1 MIYNLRVV
9 IWLSQRTSFRLWKVL
24 AMGLILSFLDLSTA
38 IVVPWIML
46 ISSGS
51 GIEDLDIL
59 TNYVP
64 ITVLETV
71 SSFGLWPVIVFLIFR
86 FVISRTIIRYNL
98 STLFA
103 ISRQVSV
110 SLLEHFVKK
119 RQDLNEHARTSFFNL
134 VTHES
139 RMLTYHCLIPLLV
152 IFTEGFLIF
161 LVSIL
166 VLVIFTK
173 IALIAIL
180 ICIISYM
187 LFGAKILSFMEHG
200 GNSRELNQKNKIK
213 YITDIINH
221 KLEINIFRANQFF
234 VSRAQ
239 RSAELVDGFEIS
251 NLSRLSMLR
260 VGMEVAVLIM
270 VAASVLII
278 GVVNYSTVNV
288 AMFAGIMFAS
298 LRLMPSFSRVSSAI
312 QDFQFGAASL
322 KALKDEI
329 SKFENV
335 EHSGLVGHSSPDL
348 DGLSGDV
355 EIEFSL
361 LGLSYGDK
369 RIFDNLNCKI
379 KSGEHLGLIGDSGSG
394 KSSLTKIILGALDQS
409 SGSISYKKNGKFVS
423 VDNISIGFVP
433 QEPVILPGS
442 ISDNVTFGRSLAA
455 DSLPSIRSA
464 LHAAGLEEFV
474 NCLPQQEE
482 TLVGDGYQSLSGG
495 QKQRLAIA
503 RAIWAR
509 PEVLI
514 LDEVTSALDELN
526 EKKVMDGIAKFLTN
540 SIIISIS
547 HRNGVTKYFTK
558 IIDLSG

>member
-1 MIYNLRVV
+1 MIHNFRVV

-51 GIEDLDIL
+51 GIEDLDML

-103 ISRQVSV
+103 ISRQVSI
-110 SLLEHFVKK
+110 SLLEHFVQK
-119 RQDLNEHARTSFFNL
+119 RRDLSEHARTSFLNL

-173 IALIAIL
+173 TALIAIL
-180 ICIISYM
+180 LCIISYM
-187 LFGAKILSFMEHG
+187 LFGAKILSSMEHG
-200 GNSRELNQKNKIK
+200 GNSRELNQKNKIRC
-213 YITDIINH
+213 ITDIINH

-239 RSAELVDGFEIS
+239 GSAELVDGFEIN

-270 VAASVLII
+270 VTASVLVI

-288 AMFAGIMFAS
+288 AMFGGIVFAS

-329 SKFENV
+329 SKFEDV
-335 EHSGLVGHSSPDL
+335 EHRGLVDHSSPDP
-348 DGLSGDV
+348 DGLSEDV

-369 RIFDNLNCKI
+369 RVFDNLNCKI
-379 KSGEHLGLIGDSGSG
+379 KSGEHLGLVGDSGSG

-409 SGSISYKKNGKFVS
+409 SGSISYKKNGKSVS
-423 VDNISIGFVP
+423 VDNLSIGFVP

-442 ISDNVTFGRSLAA
+442 ISDNVAFGRPLAA

-464 LHAAGLEEFV
+464 LNAAGLEEFV
-474 NCLPQQEE
+474 NCLPQEAE

-514 LDEVTSALDELN
+514 LDEVTSALDEVN

-547 HRNGVTKYFTK
+547 HRNAVTKYFTK